1 MKEVTFIR
9 LNIEKWKETE
19 KVVDQAKSLSPDRLA
34 DVYTELTADL
44 AFAQTHFP
52 ASRITVYLNN
62 LASALHSEIYRNKR
76 EKWSRVVTFWTQEVP
91 QTMHAA
97 RRELFVS
104 FLIFVVSAMIGVLS
118 AANDPN
124 FVRLILG
131 SGYVDMT
138 LNNIANGEPMA
149 VYNGSSEVPMFL
161 GITLN
166 NVMVSFNCFAMGVLT
181 SFGTGY
187 VLLSNGIMIG
197 AFQTFFYQHGL
208 LWESTL
214 AIWLHGTLEI
224 WAVIVSGAAG
234 LALGNGWL
242 FPGTYSRGE
251 SFRRGAKRGLKIV
264 VGTVPVFIMAGFI
277 EGFITR
283 HTELPDGLRLS
294 LILSSLAFIIFYYIY
309 LPNRK
314 RHGVTKT

>member
-181 SFGTGY
+181 CFGTGY